1 MKGHKKFIKKTQN
14 KSKIG
19 KYRKNGKMLKLEG
32 HKTGAQKGHKKFIKK
47 RQNNGRIGKYE
58 IFRKILIF

>member
-1 MKGHKKFIKKTQN
+1 
-14 KSKIG
+14 
-19 KYRKNGKMLKLEG
+19 MLKLEG
-32 HKTGAQKGHKKFIKK
+32 HKTGAQKGTKKFIKK